1 MDELHE
7 KFLNDLD
14 INIEKIKI
22 QENLKNSKDNVELCL
37 ERYSEITYDKKLP
50 IVWVTEK
57 NPIIKNFYSS
67 EFNLGWMLAF
77 VRYYGDVIPKESK
90 LLDELE
96 GDFDLSNIYRRCLF
110 MSIALSMVKGV
121 NIVDDVIYV
130 LGKDVE
136 FIDYKLDKL
145 PFAISL

>member
-7 KFLNDLD
+7 KFLNGLD

-37 ERYSEITYDKKLP
+37 ERYSEITYNKKLP

-77 VRYYGDVIPKESK
+77 VRYYTEVIPKEDRVV
-90 LLDELE
+90 DELE
-96 GDFDLSNIYRRCLF
+96 NDSDLSNIYRRCLF
-110 MSIALSMVKGV
+110 MSIALSMIEGV